1 MAGHFHS
8 TDFHTDFNVEGFVV
22 FHADPSGLANYDD
35 GEQITIWPDISG
47 NKNHA
52 LAYSL
57 ITAALLPTGTPNIIA
72 KKAARNGLD
81 AVQLLGDPGEILRL
95 TTEHTDIS
103 PNRFVICVF
112 EVVNTLLRNVGG
124 ASQQPYLDLDAA
136 VFGRFSLEFENFGDT
151 FLSLEAQDS
160 TPETLA
166 PVPAPEIN
174 YLHDEWAVVAL
185 EVKETTAR
193 GWLNSVLPF
202 ATDTNS
208 AYTPTNW
215 ADGRQP
221 ELGRTQIGHI
231 SEVIVYE
238 GTLTDASIL
247 SLFTRIAQDYAIS
260 VTGAFSEVRFTDEN
274 LTKPGLS
281 AGTITFDAFSFASES
296 LTKAVFTSE
305 TFVGNV

>member
-1 MAGHFHS
+1 MSGHFHS

-57 ITAALLPTGTPNIIA
+57 TTAALLPTGTPNIIVA
-72 KKAARNGLD
+72 KAARNGFD

-112 EVVNTLLRNVGG
+112 EVVNTQERNVEG
-124 ASQQPYLDLDAA
+124 ASMLPYFDQNAAQDAK
-136 VFGRFSLEFENFGDT
+136 FSFEHENFGAT
-151 FLSLEAQDS
+151 FLSLEAADPTGTTI
-160 TPETLA
+160 TPT
-166 PVPAPEIN
+166 PAPEIN
-174 YLHDEWAVVAL
+174 YLHDELAVIAL

-193 GWLNSVLPF
+193 GWLNSVSPF
-202 ATDTNS
+202 ATFTDG
-208 AYTPTNW
+208 AYAPLNW
-215 ADGRQP
+215 ADGVQP
-221 ELGRTQIGHI
+221 ELGRTMIGHLYEI
-231 SEVIVYE
+231 IVYE

-247 SLFTRIAQDYAIS
+247 SLFTRISQDYAIS
-260 VTGAFSEVRFTDEN
+260 VTGAFSDIIFTDEN

-281 AGTITFDAFSFASES
+281 AGTITFDAFSFASEV
-296 LTKAVFTSE
+296 LTKAAFTSE
-305 TFVGNV
+305 TFAGNV